1 MFVGHTGE
9 RIQPA
14 ARTSCKHHSLHLRS
28 TDCICFPE
36 LPRCPLSSREKIAY
50 YSRLTCTCGP
60 VTWIETID
68 EYILIDLHSKGFA
81 ALTRSCEVPWTYGCC
96 DPLYAESPLTRV
108 GISCARLLGYGQ
120 CEAVGND
127 TKARRK

>member
-68 EYILIDLHSKGFA
+68 EYILIDLHSKRLRCSHQIVRS
-81 ALTRSCEVPWTYGCC
+81 ALDLRMLRSAVCR
-96 DPLYAESPLTRV
+96 ESFDQSWHFMCPPSGVRPM
-108 GISCARLLGYGQ
+108 
-120 CEAVGND
+120 
-127 TKARRK
+127 